1 MKSKIPVPTVERL
14 TILCTILDKL
24 ESDGVMNVSSSELGE
39 ITGVQPNTIR
49 KDINFIGQPGAEA
62 GYNVKTLKNTIEVGL
77 GLQTHRKACIVGL
90 GDLGSTI
97 LNFSGFLGSNI
108 KIEAGFDSNIN
119 RLETFKTDI
128 PLFPAYRIEEIVRNM
143 QIELGVLTVSPA
155 SAQSVTEK
163 LIQGGIKG
171 ILNFTPVVIKTN
183 NSDVSVRNIHML
195 EEFRILSALIS
206 HEA

>member
-1 MKSKIPVPTVERL
+1 MKTKIPVPTVERL

-24 ESDGVMNVSSSELGE
+24 ENDGVTNVSSSELGKM
-39 ITGVQPNTIR
+39 TGVQPNTIR

-62 GYNVKTLKNTIEVGL
+62 GYSVKLLKSTIELGL
-77 GLQTHRKACIVGL
+77 GLQLHRKACIVGL
-90 GDLGSTI
+90 GDLGATI

-108 KIEAGFDSNIN
+108 KIEAGFDSSIN
-119 RLETFKTDI
+119 RLETFRTDI
-128 PLFPAYRIEEIVRNM
+128 PLFPAYRIEEIVKNM
-143 QIELGVLTVSPA
+143 QIEIGVLTVSP
-155 SAQSVTEK
+155 SAAQAVTEK

-183 NSDVSVRNIHML
+183 NTNIAVRNIHML

-206 HEA
+206 HET